1 MLAYGLVK
9 RGNDSFQFLW
19 RGVWEGG
26 PASSPGIDSFAGHSD
41 WPTLAFQTLHQ
52 MKFECFLI
60 CVCDGVWKW
69 NQKQISCKHHH
80 CDSSQEFPSQALA
93 ACGWWL
99 LDLASLESI
108 TSPLNEARV
117 STGSSPKN

>member
-1 MLAYGLVK
+1 MILSSSSGVEFGKGGQLPLQALTVSLATPSLP
-9 RGNDSFQFLW
+9 NS
-19 RGVWEGG
+19 
-26 PASSPGIDSFAGHSD
+26 PAG
-41 WPTLAFQTLHQ
+41 HQ

-60 CVCDGVWKW
+60 CACDGVWKW

-117 STGSSPKN
+117 STDSSPKN